1 MMRIA
6 LLLAAVGLAPGCI
19 VETDCNEGNLDLE
32 WGFVSDTGVS
42 GLACNDYR
50 LSAPIVDV
58 DVYVDGVAWA
68 SYVPCT
74 DYGLTLIDVPSGSRS
89 LMVEGFDAGG
99 YIVTRDWFTV
109 GVDGCGTDYV
119 YAAPGEGNI
128 ELLPDTCEAFTT
140 YLTYELEDQTR
151 APYVISAIYP
161 GSAGITTFTCV
172 SGVGFPV
179 PYGNYALTGIEET
192 NSTASVVYA
201 SKCTPTYANVL
212 GYGTTSVG
220 FSWTGT
226 AACFP

>member
-1 MMRIA
+1 MKRIA
-6 LLLAAVGLAPGCI
+6 LLLAAVGLGSGCV
-19 VETDCNEGNLDLE
+19 VETNCDEGNVDLE
-32 WGFVSDTGVS
+32 WGFVSVS
-42 GLACNDYR
+42 GVDFLSCNDYR

-68 SYVPCT
+68 TYVPCT
-74 DYGLTLIDVPSGSRS
+74 DYGLTLVDVPTGSRS
-89 LMVEGFDAGG
+89 VMVEGYDTDG

-119 YAAPGEGNI
+119 YAAPGEGIVEFVPNSC
-128 ELLPDTCEAFTT
+128 ELTTT

-151 APYVISAIYP
+151 TPYVISAIYP
-161 GSAGITTFTCV
+161 TSPGITTFTCA

-179 PYGNYALTGIEET
+179 PYGNYALTAIEET
-192 NSTASVVYA
+192 NSTASLIYA

-226 AACFP
+226 AACF